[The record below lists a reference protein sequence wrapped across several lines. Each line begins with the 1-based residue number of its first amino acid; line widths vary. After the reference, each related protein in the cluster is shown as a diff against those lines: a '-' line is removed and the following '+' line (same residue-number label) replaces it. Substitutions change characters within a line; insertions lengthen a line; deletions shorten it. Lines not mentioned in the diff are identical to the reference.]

1 MSKRRMMISA
11 AFVVAC
17 LGGAGAIAAA
27 DDEGAAP
34 APVSEA
40 AAAQSEPVAT
50 VPEEQ
55 AEQIDQLD
63 RPRTSDDAMPA
74 EWREELT
81 SGPDADE
88 HWGANPYLSRRT
100 APGTWI
106 LPGDGY
112 VCAANATPGEGA
124 LGFGCATPDDVDRG
138 LLAPSDVDAN
148 GNGVLT
154 GVLPDG
160 VTEVTLVNNDG
171 STRAVEVDRNTYRA
185 AIDAELKEL
194 RFTDAQGAE
203 HILPMGWK
211 R

>member
-1 MSKRRMMISA
+1 MSKRGVILSA
-11 AFVVAC
+11 ALAVAC
-17 LGGAGAIAAA
+17 LSGAGALATA
-27 DDEGAAP
+27 DDQGAGPAP
-34 APVSEA
+34 AAEA
-40 AAAQSEPVAT
+40 QDAQAQPVAS

-55 AEQIDQLD
+55 ADQIQQLD

-74 EWREELT
+74 QWRQELT
-81 SGPDADE
+81 SGPDADQ

-112 VCAANATPGEGA
+112 VCVANITPSDGA
-124 LGFGCATPDDVDRG
+124 LGFGCASTDDVKQG

-160 VTEVTLVNNDG
+160 VAEVTLVNNDG
-171 STRAVEVDRNTYRA
+171 STRAVSVDRNTYRA
-185 AIDAELKEL
+185 AIDADLKEV
-194 RFTDAQGAE
+194 RFTDADGAE